1 MTAVC
6 ENVSVNADVMTAAE
20 MCDRHEFVEITVSF
34 GFKPTHRYGGGHVTV
49 EGRTRYVAGECGD
62 CVWVGP
68 VCLPAV
74 TNVLR
79 DRRKPHTFYVHPHY
93 NTGS

>member
-20 MCDRHEFVEITVSF
+20 MCDRHEFVEITVNFRFNPDSSSS
-34 GFKPTHRYGGGHVTV
+34 GGHVTV
-49 EGRTRYVAGECGD
+49 EGRTRYVAGEHGD

-68 VCLPAV
+68 VCLTAL

-79 DRRKPHTFYVHPHY
+79 DRNKPHTFYVHSHY
-93 NTGS
+93 NVG